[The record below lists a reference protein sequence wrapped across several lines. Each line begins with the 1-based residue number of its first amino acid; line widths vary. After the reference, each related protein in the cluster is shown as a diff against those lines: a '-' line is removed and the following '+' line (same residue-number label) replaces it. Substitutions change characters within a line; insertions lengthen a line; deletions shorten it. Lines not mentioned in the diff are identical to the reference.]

1 MGDWSFFLTAYG
13 EKDTIIS
20 RRKKEKV
27 WGLKKEVIKFRG
39 WMIFNIG
46 WTILYLGW
54 RIFYTVPTDSGIFS
68 LVAGIALLV
77 VEILGMLEALVH
89 YFNMSNIKYPKFPE
103 VEPEDYPE
111 VDVLIATYNEP
122 IEILYR
128 TVNGC
133 VHMDYPD
140 KSKVHIYF
148 CDDGSRKEVEELAAQ
163 MHIGYIKR
171 EEHKG
176 AKAGNLN
183 HAMTVTSS
191 PYIATFDA
199 DMIPKHNFL
208 MVTMAY
214 FADQEKKN
222 KELPEDEQVH
232 LGFIQTPQTFYNP
245 DLFQYNL
252 FSEDRIPNEQDY
264 FYKDVQVSRNKSNSV
279 IYGGSNTVISR
290 RALEDV
296 GGFYEKSIT
305 EDFATGILIQKKGYI
320 CYALNEV
327 LASGLSPTDLKALI
341 NQRVR
346 WARGCIC
353 TGRKMHLLFTPK
365 LKFGQRA
372 NYLASVWYW
381 YASWKRFIYIMSPIL
396 FAAFGVLVVRC
407 TLVEVLIFWFPMYI
421 SSNICLKMMSHNI
434 RTTKWTNVYE
444 TVLFPFL
451 MIPTLLETFGIS
463 MKKFK
468 VTKKGGGDEEKER
481 TWHYAIPHIILAVLS
496 CIGIINCVR
505 WTFDTGSI
513 DYFVILFWLITNL
526 YNIVMSIFFI
536 MGRKA
541 YRKYERMTVK
551 KPCEITNGIVTVN
564 GMSLDAS
571 EGGISILLKKPE
583 DFDDEEDVYITLL
596 DKSQKAR
603 VKGKV
608 VLVTR
613 QGDMWKYVFSIEDM
627 LESRSEYTFIIYD
640 NFTSMPVNLDESTSS
655 FDDLRLNITRRAQ
668 KNMFKNRKMARI
680 PVTAEV
686 ETESGLTVKIKN
698 YNYKYLLISYS
709 GAELKELVLPLKKEL
724 VVEAVYDEK
733 FGDSLYLYR
742 VTNYRMLHEN
752 PEKQRLIHSWIEEC
766 IYQDEEKQTQKISL
780 KKQRVLALDEFSE
793 MNYL

>member
-1 MGDWSFFLTAYG
+1 M
-13 EKDTIIS
+13 
-20 RRKKEKV
+20 
-27 WGLKKEVIKFRG
+27 KKEVIKFRS

-46 WTILYLGW
+46 WTLLYLYW
-54 RIFYTVPTDSGIFS
+54 RIFYTVPTDSGILS

-77 VEILGMLEALVH
+77 VEILGMLEAFVH
-89 YFNMSNIKYPKFPE
+89 YFNMSNIKYPKFPK

-128 TVNGC
+128 TINGC

-163 MHIGYIKR
+163 MHVGYIKR

-183 HAMTVTSS
+183 HAMSVTSS

-208 MVTMAY
+208 MKTMAY

-222 KELPEDEQVH
+222 RELPEEEQVH

-252 FSEDRIPNEQDY
+252 FSENRIPNEQDY

-279 IYGGSNTVISR
+279 IYGGSNTVITR

-305 EDFATGILIQKKGYI
+305 EDFATGILIQKKGYV

-327 LASGLSPTDLKALI
+327 LASGLSPTDLKSLI
-341 NQRVR
+341 SQRVR

-353 TGRKMHLLFTPK
+353 TGRKLHLLFTPK
-365 LKFGQRA
+365 LKFAQRA

-396 FAAFGVLVVRC
+396 FATFGVMVVRC
-407 TLVEVLIFWFPMYI
+407 TLIEVLIFWLPMYL
-421 SSNICLKMMSHNI
+421 SSNICLKMMSRNI

-468 VTKKGGGDEEKER
+468 VTKKSTSSEKKDR
-481 TWHYAIPHIILAVLS
+481 TWYYAIPHILLAVLS
-496 CIGIINCVR
+496 VIGIWNCVR
-505 WTFDTGSI
+505 WTFDTGRI
-513 DYFVILFWLITNL
+513 DYFVILFWLISNF
-526 YNIVMSIFFI
+526 YNIIMSIFFV
-536 MGRKA
+536 MGRKS
-541 YRKYERMTVK
+541 YRQYERMEVK
-551 KPCEITNGIVTVN
+551 EACELTNGIMTAE
-564 GMSLDAS
+564 GMSQDAS
-571 EGGISILLKKPE
+571 EGGISVLLKEPV
-583 DFDDEEDVYITLL
+583 DFDDEEEVFITVH
-596 DKSQKAR
+596 DRKYEAR
-603 VKGKV
+603 VRGRV
-608 VLVTR
+608 VLVMHK
-613 QGDMWKYVFSIEDM
+613 GDQWKYVFSIDDM
-627 LESRSEYTFIIYD
+627 LSSKSEYIYIIYD
-640 NFTSMPVNLDESTSS
+640 NFTSMPVNLDESSSS
-655 FDDLRLNITRRAQ
+655 FDDLRLNITGRTPKKIFQ
-668 KNMFKNRKMARI
+668 NRKMARI
-680 PVTAEV
+680 PIRANGVA
-686 ETESGLTVKIKN
+686 ESGLKVSIEN
-698 YNYKYLLISYS
+698 YNYKYLLVSYAGS
-709 GAELKELVLPLKKEL
+709 RQDTLRVPLCEGIRLELDLENEFGDQMYLYRITNYDALHGDAKKQEKLSQWIRDYSFGGARRYEQKRSLKKE
-724 VVEAVYDEK
+724 
-733 FGDSLYLYR
+733 
-742 VTNYRMLHEN
+742 
-752 PEKQRLIHSWIEEC
+752 
-766 IYQDEEKQTQKISL
+766 
-780 KKQRVLALDEFSE
+780 RVLALDEFSE
-793 MNYL
+793 MNEL